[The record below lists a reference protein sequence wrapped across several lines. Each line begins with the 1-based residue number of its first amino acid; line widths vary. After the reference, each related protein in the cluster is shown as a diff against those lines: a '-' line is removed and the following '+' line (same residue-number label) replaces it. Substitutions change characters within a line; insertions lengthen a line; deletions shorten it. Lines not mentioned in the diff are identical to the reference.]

1 MVYVQGLALT
11 YTLVG
16 VIAGLTGAL
25 LTVWLQ
31 QPWVV
36 LAAAALM
43 VFALSMFGLFSI
55 QLPAA
60 VQSYFQNQSNKL
72 SGGKIAS
79 VFVMGMLSALII
91 YSLRGTTL
99 SFFALGYIGQTGD
112 AALAAWRFMPWRSA
126 PACR

>member
-1 MVYVQGLALT
+1 VYVQGLALT

-43 VFALSMFGLFSI
+43 VVLAMSMFGLFNI
-55 QLPAA
+55 QLPNS

-72 SGGKIAS
+72 SGGKIIS
-79 VFVMGMLSALII
+79 VFIMGILSALIVGPCVAPP
-91 YSLRGTTL
+91 LA
-99 SFFALGYIGQTGD
+99 FALGYIGQTGD
-112 AALAAWRFMPWRSA
+112 AV
-126 PACR
+126 

>member
-43 VFALSMFGLFSI
+43 VILALSMFGLF
-55 QLPAA
+55 
-60 VQSYFQNQSNKL
+60 
-72 SGGKIAS
+72 
-79 VFVMGMLSALII
+79 
-91 YSLRGTTL
+91 
-99 SFFALGYIGQTGD
+99 
-112 AALAAWRFMPWRSA
+112 
-126 PACR
+126 

>member
-43 VFALSMFGLFSI
+43 VVLALSMFGLFSI
-55 QLPAA
+55 QLPAGLTITPA
-60 VQSYFQNQSNKL
+60 RAGANASIYRVQRGDQTL
-72 SGGKIAS
+72 
-79 VFVMGMLSALII
+79 LI
-91 YSLRGTTL
+91 
-99 SFFALGYIGQTGD
+99 
-112 AALAAWRFMPWRSA
+112 A
-126 PACR
+126 PASPAQGASKMLKMVFLNSLTSL